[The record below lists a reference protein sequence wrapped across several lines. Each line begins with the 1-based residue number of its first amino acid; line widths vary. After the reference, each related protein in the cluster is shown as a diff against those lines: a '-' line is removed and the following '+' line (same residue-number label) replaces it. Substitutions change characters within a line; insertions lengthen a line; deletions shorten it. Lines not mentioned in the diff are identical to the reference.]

1 MRASKKHTYIYRVS
15 PFVASSLVCEKK
27 KVTCVIIDP
36 VACASR
42 IIVDLDQGILGRRCL
57 FHLLD
62 PCHDFLMENNN
73 QLTCAA
79 PELSCVCKTALLLSS
94 LTASLLLASIAVL
107 SSLHWCFEYPAYL
120 LNLLKTENDYLFI
133 FKSPLIFFNSNKFWK
148 FNTADPPNIKKK

>member
-1 MRASKKHTYIYRVS
+1 MGLLCLLCIANITCVTTCINYINCTYYSCIMHACFKEAHIYIYRVS

-62 PCHDFLMENNN
+62 PCHDFLMEINN

-107 SSLHWCFEYPAYL
+107 SSLH
-120 LNLLKTENDYLFI
+120 
-133 FKSPLIFFNSNKFWK
+133 
-148 FNTADPPNIKKK
+148 